1 MTSGQMLRQLRSN
14 RKLSLDQTAQDL
26 NISKSALAMYER
38 DERIPRDQVKLRIAE
53 YFKVSVES
61 LFYYPDE
68 HICAQ

>member
-14 RKLSLDQTAQDL
+14 RKLSLDQTAHDL